1 MIGSLIVAGRTDSQ
15 AVSAILVATLG
26 YIAVAKGFFI
36 IAFPKWTF
44 AMAEEFARSKAFSKV
59 FPYVALAMSV

>member
-44 AMAEEFARSKAFSKV
+44 AMAEEFARSKAFSKA